1 MAPERNEDFQGYVWT
16 LDRPDYPIHSVVKRM
31 QMYPLYSLYH
41 PRRLARVKDNELKN
55 NSTDIF
61 RMEELFT
68 KVNDI
73 IWQELELKENINS
86 YKRELQ
92 IMHITML
99 SNLLYKTD
107 SMPADAIAFGRS
119 SLNGILKDIYIS
131 MSNNEVDYYTKSHL
145 EYCSKL
151 IEAVLNPEI
160 QIN

>member
-1 MAPERNEDFQGYVWT
+1 
-16 LDRPDYPIHSVVKRM
+16 
-31 QMYPLYSLYH
+31 
-41 PRRLARVKDNELKN
+41 
-55 NSTDIF
+55 
-61 RMEELFT
+61 MEELFT

-131 MSNNEVDYYTKSHL
+131 MSNNEVFYYTTSHL
-145 EYCSKL
+145 E
-151 IEAVLNPEI
+151 
-160 QIN
+160 